1 MSQNVVSLSG
11 VHKSYALGEYEVHAL
26 RGVDL
31 SIAEGEF
38 TVIMGPS
45 GSGKST
51 LLNLLG
57 CIDLPS
63 TGTVE
68 ICGQNTNDRSE
79 KDLAALR
86 RENIGFIFQAFNLIP
101 VLSVYENV
109 EQPLTYGKIGSAERK
124 DRVMAVL
131 DRVGLADRAR
141 QRPTQLS
148 GGHQQLVSI
157 ARAIVGNPTVLLA
170 DEPTGNLDSAS
181 GEVVMN
187 LMKQLH
193 ASGTTVCMVTHDSR
207 FLHLADRKIEMLDG
221 KMVREN

>member
-31 SIAEGEF
+31 TIAEGEF

-68 ICGQNTNDRSE
+68 ICRQNTNAPQR
-79 KDLAALR
+79 KRPGRAQA
-86 RENIGFIFQAFNLIP
+86 REHRFYLPGF
-101 VLSVYENV
+101 
-109 EQPLTYGKIGSAERK
+109 QPDTG
-124 DRVMAVL
+124 AVG
-131 DRVGLADRAR
+131 V
-141 QRPTQLS
+141 
-148 GGHQQLVSI
+148 
-157 ARAIVGNPTVLLA
+157 
-170 DEPTGNLDSAS
+170 
-181 GEVVMN
+181 
-187 LMKQLH
+187 
-193 ASGTTVCMVTHDSR
+193 
-207 FLHLADRKIEMLDG
+207 
-221 KMVREN
+221 